1 MGDKCLA
8 ELFVRAKFNL
18 TNNLSYA
25 KKGYNKMYNLLQV
38 ETKTEFD
45 DLISDYSSGQKKVD
59 INKRDLQRISLL
71 YGGHFQDNLLEGKLF
86 RKYRHVIELF
96 SYIVETIFR
105 NDLISVNGQPKKL
118 TNEEL
123 LNLSKE
129 DGEYIINHVKML
141 IDKKNECIKLTADSR
156 PHCTLCA
163 ASGDQNCVDLEGGVE
178 IMTLRRDSENVNK
191 IKATNDGND
200 GDIIVLRLDID
211 DTSSGNTYYLEASD
225 TASDGKSPMLDGST
239 GCQSVFIGPE
249 GADAPSLGFKPFTQ
263 SLSITAAD
271 GTLSGG
277 EQFNYHVPKDWWLR
291 HQDGTTCR
299 NGIVNHTSLITRAGN
314 STQKGNKPNNEVG
327 NTQGAITYDIDYGGQ
342 IVDATNFF
350 GRPAIMGGTGYT
362 NKDWVPKCQGH
373 TSGCGPGNSYDSELG
388 TNHGCLANKMYEC
401 NLSKKQ
407 YRVPYLTWSPEARI
421 NPTTEGPY
429 LPGTNADRELVG
441 NAACDLACIDLQRG
455 QLRDYSGP
463 FVFVDPDMGGN
474 GAREIK
480 ADSSQVPANDRYG
493 TGAKASIKSTYTG
506 DGQLAHPSD
515 ALSAVWCGQ
524 QNLRFGYESKYKD
537 IQTSLS
543 GGELQ
548 DSIPTDFPRK
558 NLCPTIQDGGT
569 ASCQPRTADIGL
581 NVISDGG
588 EPIHSCIIGSTY
600 RPYIEDDDNDKK
612 FLWKLVPLNGS
623 DYVRYNEKIM
633 IVTAMDGTNRPLS
646 MWGECGIDVTQP
658 PDTTKNRKC
667 IGLHKQNYTDLLAL
681 GMDNIPESVIFYI
694 TKGSGSTNNDMVDT
708 TNINGD
714 IPDQT
719 KWKEQSCV
727 CAGDKQGDEI
737 HGCGADENISCGDD
751 DGRSGWTNIG
761 IGLQIYSKIGNEKYI
776 LTSNSN
782 NPTLTSKLY
791 SQRPWGNIEGIGMA
805 RTEITQ
811 GVNVRHLSGPE
822 HNSNFTSTDDSFF
835 KTTDDWKNKDIDDRK
850 NTSKWTQWKTGEGGN
865 IACPNGSIVDTCYDS
880 LINNKHPATL
890 GDPNSLKNVYRGCN
904 TSVKQKDGGL
914 TENNDFEPGDDALCF
929 YMDPDVTSA
938 EGKWF
943 IEKFDKNE
951 TDPITINYE
960 PEGFKN
966 DTEESD
972 TYTYSWVTIMISVLI
987 ILILCFKY
995 DNVKQI
1001 LNHFTKKMCK

>member
-38 ETKTEFD
+38 ETKTEYD

-59 INKRDLQRISLL
+59 INKKDLQKISLL
-71 YGGHFQDNLLEGKLF
+71 YGGHFQDNLLEGKVF

-141 IDKKNECIKLTADSR
+141 IDKKNECIKRTPDSR

-163 ASGDQNCVDLEGGVE
+163 ASGDAECVDLEGGVE

-225 TASDGKSPMLDGST
+225 TASDGKSPMLGGST

-263 SLSITAAD
+263 SLS
-271 GTLSGG
+271 GG
-277 EQFNYHVPKDWWLR
+277 EQFNYDVPKDWWAI
-291 HQDGTTCR
+291 HKDWEGKSSTT
-299 NGIVNHTSLITRAGN
+299 NGGCTSNTNDACCNPKCDSSNPGSHKSYI
-314 STQKGNKPNNEVG
+314 SG
-327 NTQGAITYDIDYGGQ
+327 NTACEREKTDGPAWRNDSDVCDHGGLFQ
-342 IVDATNFF
+342 YFF
-350 GRPAIMGGTGYT
+350 GTPVIYKNATG
-362 NKDWVPKCQGH
+362 
-373 TSGCGPGNSYDSELG
+373 SEWTLPCKNNAG
-388 TNHGCLANKMYEC
+388 KNCLANKIYEC
-401 NLSKKQ
+401 DMSGLK
-407 YRVPYLTWSPEARI
+407 YRTPLMSYGNSPRSPYANGSPMVVVDAD
-421 NPTTEGPY
+421 TEK
-429 LPGTNADRELVG
+429 
-441 NAACDLACIDLQRG
+441 I
-455 QLRDYSGP
+455 
-463 FVFVDPDMGGN
+463 
-474 GAREIK
+474 
-480 ADSSQVPANDRYG
+480 
-493 TGAKASIKSTYTG
+493 GAKRIKGGPHWESRRGGTMNSTYTG
-506 DGQLAHPSD
+506 DDNGSLNHETTEMA
-515 ALSAVWCGQ
+515 AVWCGQ

-558 NLCPTIQDGGT
+558 NLCPTTEGGEIGG
-569 ASCQPRTADIGL
+569 CQPRTADRGL

-588 EPIHSCIIGSTY
+588 EPISSCIIGSTY

-623 DYVRYNEKIM
+623 DYIRYNEKIM

-658 PDTTKNRKC
+658 PDNTKNRKC
-667 IGLHKQNYTDLLAL
+667 IGLHRQTYTDLLAL

-714 IPDQT
+714 VPDQT

-727 CAGDKQGDEI
+727 CAGDKQGDAI
-737 HGCGADENISCGDD
+737 HGCEPDGYENISCGDD

-791 SQRPWGNIEGIGMA
+791 AQRPWGNIEGIGMT
-805 RTEITQ
+805 RVEISQ
-811 GVNVRHLSGPE
+811 DGNNAFILSGPE
-822 HNSNFTSTDDSFF
+822 HNSNFTSNSFF
-835 KTTDDWKNKDIDDRK
+835 KTTDDWNSEQDKWDN
-850 NTSKWTQWKTGEGGN
+850 SKWTEWKTGQGGN

-880 LINNKHPATL
+880 LINNKHPDTL
-890 GDPNSLKNVYRGCN
+890 GNSTLRNVYRGCN
-904 TSVKQKDGGL
+904 TSVKQKDGEP
-914 TENNDFEPGDDALCF
+914 TNNKDFEPGDDALCF

-943 IEKFDKNE
+943 IEKFDKYE
-951 TDPITINYE
+951 TKPITINYE